1 MVSIFASAVDRKIKV
16 HKDRKMKMLRMDS
29 DDELT
34 DNSDEYASVQ
44 MSDDENI
51 NPTQK
56 QAILEA

>member
-51 NPTQK
+51 NPT
-56 QAILEA
+56 